1 MFLHDK
7 GLQKWLSVIIIYLLF
22 FGSLSFLIYKGTP
35 LFIEQ
40 LRELTENFPAV
51 LREFEKF
58 SRDLQNHTARWPFR
72 IEDYLNQVVSKIDY
86 MLTNF
91 ANHLIEQFMRLFD
104 WLIFIVLIPIIAF
117 YFIKDIDYLQEVFW
131 EFVPEKWRKQLQIFF
146 TNVNAQLGGYI
157 RGQLLLCLIVGFS
170 SVLLF
175 RFIGLKYPLLLGII
189 IGATNVI
196 PYFGPII
203 GAIPACLV
211 AITISIKKAIFVI
224 IIIFFIQFL
233 DGNILSPVILG
244 RSLRMHPL
252 LIIFSI
258 LIGGELAGVIG
269 LIVAVPIVAIGKTAF
284 QQALLQFRKREG
296 VE

>member
-1 MFLHDK
+1 
-7 GLQKWLSVIIIYLLF
+7 
-22 FGSLSFLIYKGTP
+22 
-35 LFIEQ
+35 
-40 LRELTENFPAV
+40 
-51 LREFEKF
+51 
-58 SRDLQNHTARWPFR
+58 
-72 IEDYLNQVVSKIDY
+72 
-86 MLTNF
+86 LTNF

-203 GAIPACLV
+203 GAIPAC
-211 AITISIKKAIFVI
+211 
-224 IIIFFIQFL
+224 
-233 DGNILSPVILG
+233 
-244 RSLRMHPL
+244 RSEEHT
-252 LIIFSI
+252 S
-258 LIGGELAGVIG
+258 EL
-269 LIVAVPIVAIGKTAF
+269 
-284 QQALLQFRKREG
+284 QSRE
-296 VE
+296 